1 MMKRFDA
8 RTLRYQ
14 LHRLFV
20 TTMLAV
26 AMLALLAEVARA

>member
-1 MMKRFDA
+1 MKRLDA
-8 RTLRYQ
+8 RTIRYQ

-26 AMLALLAEVARA
+26 AVLALIGKA